1 MRLPG
6 SIERMVLFWGP
17 IVALLLSFSL
27 TRAQDAGPRTFLLDP
42 DVISKVRDAIHRGD
56 ETYTPA
62 LEQLRREAKRALKQK
77 SVSVMDKE
85 QTPPSG
91 DKHDYM
97 SLAPYWWPD
106 PDKEDGLPYVRKDGE
121 RNPARNDVTD
131 RTNLGIMT
139 SFVYTLGLAY
149 YFLGDGAYANHA
161 AEMLR
166 VWFLNPATRMNPNMK
181 YGQAVK
187 GLNDGRGA
195 GLIETS
201 DFRFV
206 VDAIG
211 LLEGSK
217 EWTSADEQGMK
228 LWFEEYFTWLT
239 TSKNGKDE
247 ANAKNNH
254 GTWYDVQT
262 VSIAFFL
269 GKGDAAKSVLSEAKT
284 KRIASQIEPD
294 GRMPLEL
301 GRTKALGYTTM
312 NLNAFISL
320 ASLGDRV
327 GTDLWSFKTDDGRC
341 IKQAI
346 DWVLPYWS
354 REKPWTYQ
362 QIIPFDY
369 AECYPILVQAGIH
382 FGKHEYVEAAIKIDE
397 VNVESDRARLLFGPP
412 INITNELE
420 SR

>member
-6 SIERMVLFWGP
+6 CIERTVLFCGLV
-17 IVALLLSFSL
+17 VALLLSCSS
-27 TRAQDAGPRTFLLDP
+27 THAQDAGPRTFLLDP
-42 DVISKVRDAIHRGD
+42 DVISKVRYAIHRGD
-56 ETYTPA
+56 ETYTLA
-62 LEQLRREAKRALKQK
+62 LNQLRREAERALKQK

-106 PDKEDGLPYVRKDGE
+106 PEKEDGLPYVRRDGE

-139 SFVYTLGLAY
+139 SFVHTLCLAY

-166 VWFLNPATRMNPNMK
+166 VWFLNPATRMNPNMN

-187 GLNDGRGA
+187 GHNDGRGA
-195 GLIETS
+195 GLVETS

-211 LLEGSK
+211 LLDGSK
-217 EWTSADEQGMK
+217 EWTSADKQGMK
-228 LWFEEYFTWLT
+228 QWFEEYFTWLT

-247 ANAKNNH
+247 GNAKNNH

-269 GKGDAAKSVLSEAKT
+269 GKDDAAKAILNEART

-301 GRTKALGYTTM
+301 ARTRALHYTTM
-312 NLNAFISL
+312 NVHAFISL

-327 GTDLWSFKTDDGRC
+327 GIDLWSFKTKDGRC

-354 REKPWTYQ
+354 REKTWTYP
-362 QIIPFDY
+362 QINPFDY
-369 AECYPILVQAGIH
+369 AECCPILLQAGIH
-382 FGKHEYVEAAIKIDE
+382 FKMPEYCEAAGKIRE
-397 VNVESDRARLLFGPP
+397 VNAESDRARLLYGPTM
-412 INITNELE
+412 NVTNELE

>member
-1 MRLPG
+1 MRLPD
-6 SIERMVLFWGP
+6 SIERALLLCV
-17 IVALLLSFSL
+17 VALLISFSSM
-27 TRAQDAGPRTFLLDP
+27 RAQDATPRTFLLDP
-42 DVISKVRDAIHRGD
+42 DVISTVRDAIHRGD
-56 ETYTPA
+56 ETYTVA
-62 LEQLRREAKRALKQK
+62 LKQLCREGERALKQK
-77 SVSVMDKE
+77 PVSVMDKE
-85 QTPPSG
+85 QMPPSG

-106 PDKEDGLPYVRKDGE
+106 PEKEDGLPYVRKDGE

-139 SFVYTLGLAY
+139 SFVHTLSLAY

-166 VWFLNPATRMNPNMK
+166 EWFLNPATRMNPNVT

-187 GLNDGRGA
+187 GRNEGRGA

-201 DFRFV
+201 SFRFV

-211 LLEGSK
+211 LLDGSM

-247 ANAKNNH
+247 GNAKNNH

-269 GKGDAAKSVLSEAKT
+269 GKDDAAKSILNEART

-320 ASLGDRV
+320 ASLGERA
-327 GTDLWSFKTDDGRC
+327 GIDLWSFKTDDGRC

-354 REKPWTYQ
+354 RAKPWTYP

-369 AECYPILVQAGIH
+369 AECYPILLQAGIH
-382 FGKHEYVEAAIKIDE
+382 FKKPEYFEAAGKIHD
-397 VNVESDRARLLFGPP
+397 VNAESDRSRLLYGSTE
-412 INITNELE
+412 NVTNELE
-420 SR
+420 RR

>member
-1 MRLPG
+1 MRLPD
-6 SIERMVLFWGP
+6 SIERALLLCV
-17 IVALLLSFSL
+17 VALLISFSSM
-27 TRAQDAGPRTFLLDP
+27 RAQDATPRTFLLDP
-42 DVISKVRDAIHRGD
+42 DVISTVRDAIHRGD
-56 ETYTPA
+56 ETYTVA
-62 LEQLRREAKRALKQK
+62 LKQLCREGERALKQK
-77 SVSVMDKE
+77 PVSVMDKE
-85 QTPPSG
+85 QMPPSG

-106 PDKEDGLPYVRKDGE
+106 PEKEDGLPYVRKDGE

-139 SFVYTLGLAY
+139 SFVHTLSLAY

-166 VWFLNPATRMNPNMK
+166 EWFLNPATRMNPNVT

-187 GLNDGRGA
+187 GRNEGRGA

-201 DFRFV
+201 SFRFV

-211 LLEGSK
+211 LLDGSM

-247 ANAKNNH
+247 GNAKNNH

-269 GKGDAAKSVLSEAKT
+269 GKDDAAKSILNEART

-320 ASLGDRV
+320 ASLGERA
-327 GTDLWSFKTDDGRC
+327 GIDLWSFKTDDGRC

-354 REKPWTYQ
+354 RAKPWTYP

-369 AECYPILVQAGIH
+369 AECYPILLQAGIH
-382 FGKHEYVEAAIKIDE
+382 FKKPEYFEAAGKIHD
-397 VNVESDRARLLFGPP
+397 VNAESDRSRLLYGPTE
-412 INITNELE
+412 NVTNELE
-420 SR
+420 RR